1 MEKKRVRKFNV
12 KKFLIFII
20 FLIIIGIFVKYLL
33 NIRVKNIIVLNNSF
47 YNDEEIIE
55 TSELDNYPKI
65 IFTSKN
71 KIKKRLKKLD
81 LIEDV
86 KVKMKYNS
94 TIEMDVKEKKVLY
107 YDRANEK
114 YMLSDGS
121 KIELENISGI
131 PTLINYIP
139 SEVEEKFIKEFKK
152 IDIDIISL
160 ISEIEYDKTA
170 YDNERFLLTMN
181 DGNQVYINNS
191 RLNSLNKYIE
201 IVRNLDNKKGI
212 LYLDTGNY
220 FEVKKK

>member
-55 TSELDNYPKI
+55 TSGLDNYPKI

-94 TIEMDVKEKKVLY
+94 TIEIDVKEKKVLY